1 MPALHRVFLT
11 VSVLKHAKLVPITE
25 VSVGREEASSLRIR
39 SQSFGGR
46 VLLDCELHQRFCFS
60 FLPVGGIG
68 LLEGAGVAHFSY
80 PNEQAIA
87 DWSWVFLLPQVG

>member
-1 MPALHRVFLT
+1 M
-11 VSVLKHAKLVPITE
+11 
-25 VSVGREEASSLRIR
+25 
-39 SQSFGGR
+39 
-46 VLLDCELHQRFCFS
+46 LLDCELHQRFCFS